1 MQKTGVNNINNRYHT
16 LVLLS
21 CLLSVL
27 VVGLGAYTRLSD
39 AGLGCPDWPGC
50 YGFLTVPAELDAGT
64 TAKHSQPGTMDLVF
78 ESAKAWKEMIHRYF
92 AGTLGLMLLVIL
104 LFPLYNNLKVLS
116 HKSSINKNNLSPG
129 ILMPLKLPALL
140 VVLVLFQAFLGMLT
154 VTMQLQPLIVM
165 GHLLGGFAILSLSTL
180 LYLRL
185 TSKPLVT
192 KKDSVVRRYFSW
204 CLIALFVLLIQI
216 ALGGWLAAN
225 YAAPYCAGLPLCSGG
240 WSAGNWQQNFS
251 ILEIFQLPATSGNY
265 EFGVLSAQAR
275 MSIHLVHR
283 FWAIITAVTILL
295 VAVRIYWL
303 SQSNKVKNSAL
314 LVILMVICQVS
325 LGVFLVYWTFPIS
338 IALAHNLTAAMLL
351 LSLIRLTYYVKLL
364 ALPNNRAVTAAG
376 FNTCSGEK

>member
-1 MQKTGVNNINNRYHT
+1 MNNRYKT

-50 YGFLTVPAELDAGT
+50 YGSLTVPAELDASA

-92 AGTLGLMLLVIL
+92 AGTLGLMLLAIL
-104 LFPLYNNLKVLS
+104 LWPLFNNLKVLR
-116 HKSSINKNNLSPG
+116 HQSSINKKKHSPNV
-129 ILMPLKLPALL
+129 LMPFKLPALL
-140 VVLVLFQAFLGMLT
+140 VLLVLFQAFLGMLT

-180 LYLRL
+180 FYLRL
-185 TSKPLVT
+185 ISNPSDTNDFAVQHAYL
-192 KKDSVVRRYFSW
+192 W
-204 CLIALFVLLIQI
+204 CLSALFVLLIQI

-240 WSAGNWQQNFS
+240 WNAGDWQQNFS
-251 ILEIFQLPATSGNY
+251 ILDIFQLPATSNNY
-265 EFGVLSAQAR
+265 EYGVLSPQAR
-275 MSIHLVHR
+275 MSIHLAHR
-283 FWAIITAVTILL
+283 FWAIITAITILV
-295 VAVRIYWL
+295 VAIKVYWL

-325 LGVFLVYWTFPIS
+325 LGVFLVYWAFPIS
-338 IALAHNLTAAMLL
+338 IALAHNLMAAMLL

-364 ALPNNRAVTAAG
+364 ALPHKSIAG
-376 FNTCSGEK
+376 FNTF

>member
-1 MQKTGVNNINNRYHT
+1 MQKTGANIINNRYKK

-50 YGFLTVPAELDAGT
+50 YGSLTVPTELDAGSK
-64 TAKHSQPGTMDLVF
+64 AKYSQSGTMDLVF
-78 ESAKAWKEMIHRYF
+78 ESTKAWIEMTHRYF
-92 AGTLGLMLLVIL
+92 AGTLGLMLLAIL
-104 LFPLYNNLKVLS
+104 LWPLLNNLKVLN
-116 HKSSINKNNLSPG
+116 HRSSINKKKRTANV
-129 ILMPLKLPALL
+129 LMPLKLPSLL

-185 TSKPLVT
+185 ISKPLVS
-192 KKDSVVRRYFSW
+192 KDLVVRPALLW
-204 CLIALFVLLIQI
+204 CLSALFVLLIQI

-240 WSAGNWQQNFS
+240 WNAGDWQQNFS
-251 ILEIFQLPATSGNY
+251 ILEIFQLPARSNNY
-265 EFGVLSAQAR
+265 EYGVLSPQAR
-275 MSIHLVHR
+275 MSIHLAHR
-283 FWAIITAVTILL
+283 FWAIITAITLL
-295 VAVRIYWL
+295 VVAIKVYWL

-314 LVILMVICQVS
+314 LVILMVICQVL

-338 IALAHNLTAAMLL
+338 IALAHNLMGAMLL

-364 ALPNNRAVTAAG
+364 ALPNKSIAG
-376 FNTCSGEK
+376 FNTF

>member
-1 MQKTGVNNINNRYHT
+1 MQKIVINFINNRYKT

-50 YGFLTVPAELDAGT
+50 YGFLTVPAALNAGP
-64 TAKHSQPGTMDLVF
+64 ADFIV

-92 AGTLGLMLLVIL
+92 AGTLGLMLLAVL
-104 LFPLYNNLKVLS
+104 LFPLFNNLKVLS
-116 HKSSINKNNLSPG
+116 HNSSGNKKKRSEG
-129 ILMPLKLPALL
+129 VLMPLKLPALL
-140 VVLVLFQAFLGMLT
+140 LVLVLFQAFLGMLT

-185 TSKPLVT
+185 SSKALVT
-192 KKDSVVRRYFSW
+192 RDSVVRRGFSW
-204 CLIALFVLLIQI
+204 CLVALFVLLIQI

-240 WSAGNWQQNFS
+240 WSAGDWQQNFS
-251 ILEIFQLPATSGNY
+251 ILEVFQLPATSGNY
-265 EFGVLSAQAR
+265 EYGVLSPQAR
-275 MSIHLVHR
+275 MSIHLAHR

-295 VAVRIYWL
+295 VAIRIYRL
-303 SQSNKVKNSAL
+303 SLSDKVKNSAM
-314 LVILMVICQVS
+314 LVILMVIFQVA
-325 LGVFLVYWTFPIS
+325 LGVVLVYWTFPIS

-364 ALPNNRAVTAAG
+364 PLPNNRAVTAAV
-376 FNTCSGEK
+376 FNTFSGEK

>member
-1 MQKTGVNNINNRYHT
+1 MQKTGINIINNHYQT

-50 YGFLTVPAELDAGT
+50 YGFLTVPAELDAGSK
-64 TAKHSQPGTMDLVF
+64 AKHSQPGTMDLVF

-92 AGTLGLMLLVIL
+92 AGTLGLMLLAIL
-104 LFPLYNNLKVLS
+104 LWPLLNNLKVLS
-116 HKSSINKNNLSPG
+116 HKSSIKKKRPPDF
-129 ILMPLKLPALL
+129 LMPFKLPALL

-185 TSKPLVT
+185 TSKPSVT
-192 KKDSVVRRYFSW
+192 RDPGVQNYFLW

-240 WSAGNWQQNFS
+240 WNAGNWQQNFS
-251 ILEIFQLPATSGNY
+251 ILEIFQLPATFSNY
-265 EFGVLSAQAR
+265 EYGVLSPQAR

-283 FWAIITAVTILL
+283 FWAIITAITILV
-295 VAVRIYWL
+295 VAIKVYWL
-303 SQSNKVKNSAL
+303 SESNKVKNSAL

-325 LGVFLVYWTFPIS
+325 LGIFLVYWAFPIS
-338 IALAHNLTAAMLL
+338 IALAHNLMAAMLL

-364 ALPNNRAVTAAG
+364 ALPNKSAAG
-376 FNTCSGEK
+376 FNTF